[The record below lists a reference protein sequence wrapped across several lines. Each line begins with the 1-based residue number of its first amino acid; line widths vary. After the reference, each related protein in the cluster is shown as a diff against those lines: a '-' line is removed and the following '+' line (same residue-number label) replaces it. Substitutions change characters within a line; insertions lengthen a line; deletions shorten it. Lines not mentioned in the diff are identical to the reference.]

1 MRGCPLTVRESCAT
15 IAFAKRVAANIF
27 MDISARESAAIS
39 SLMSPSGSCRKR
51 MLGGKQEVALAT
63 RVNNNSG
70 GVTPLDARYVSRSED
85 TARQDPINPANEVPF
100 LVTASELRDRK
111 IKRRP
116 GIKRRTKPSESTSES
131 KCPACNGTG
140 YPVLTQPMQPG
151 RKIYPAA
158 CKKCG
163 GKGRIKGAAN

>member
-1 MRGCPLTVRESCAT
+1 
-15 IAFAKRVAANIF
+15 
-27 MDISARESAAIS
+27 
-39 SLMSPSGSCRKR
+39 MSRSGSCRKR
-51 MLGGKQEVALAT
+51 KLSGKQEVALAR
-63 RVNNNSG
+63 RVNNNCG

-85 TARQDPINPANEVPF
+85 TERLNPANEVPF

-116 GIKRRTKPSESTSES
+116 GIKPRTKQSES

-151 RKIYPAA
+151 RKIYPAP

-163 GKGRIKGAAN
+163 GKGRMKEAVN